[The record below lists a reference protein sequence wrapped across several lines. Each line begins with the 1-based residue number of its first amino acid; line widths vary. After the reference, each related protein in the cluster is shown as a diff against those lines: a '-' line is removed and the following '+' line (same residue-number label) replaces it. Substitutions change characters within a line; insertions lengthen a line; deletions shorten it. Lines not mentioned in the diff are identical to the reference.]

1 MDATDLDDPMQTCP
15 YDVSHRILKS
25 RMQWHLVR
33 CRKNHPD
40 NKDQMRT
47 CPYDA
52 VHVVNSIEYEYHIAN
67 CPKSGTVLNFIFSSE
82 GQRSVGSVSL
92 EKSNS
97 VYVPPT
103 EENWDT
109 DPPVPTYNPLQIAK
123 NRNVL
128 LSEIGLSKAKKRQFK
143 NSERLRI
150 QALEESGIHVDDLP
164 QPVTEDPDKP
174 LRKPHNKSQAMT
186 LVSRKGKETLNDPE
200 VRLRLPRTKSVAMS
214 VCSNIDHED
223 EILDTKKFSNS
234 TKLAETPASDKNAI
248 QNSLDTG
255 TDSATLFNSILKE
268 AAKKVDQSS
277 HVIMKHSSK
286 QNKPVW
292 DADLIVLN
300 GEEVKPIDPRFLLS
314 DLATSSSGSS
324 SSSSIT
330 DGIDG
335 NFGASYTNLTAAQ
348 NDIVSSPDSISIQ
361 CDSKPVLN
369 SNGLAKNYPVN
380 FINHSNDAI
389 QEITSRLATVNTLEQ
404 SLEME
409 KAKLKQ
415 QVDEYYSS
423 RGASRLRTNKNDTS
437 TNPRCAANFSKANK
451 DKESFS
457 EILFI
462 MVTKKHGQSW
472 EASSSVNLSQ

>member
-109 DPPVPTYNPLQIAK
+109 
-123 NRNVL
+123 
-128 LSEIGLSKAKKRQFK
+128 
-143 NSERLRI
+143 
-150 QALEESGIHVDDLP
+150 
-164 QPVTEDPDKP
+164 DPDKP